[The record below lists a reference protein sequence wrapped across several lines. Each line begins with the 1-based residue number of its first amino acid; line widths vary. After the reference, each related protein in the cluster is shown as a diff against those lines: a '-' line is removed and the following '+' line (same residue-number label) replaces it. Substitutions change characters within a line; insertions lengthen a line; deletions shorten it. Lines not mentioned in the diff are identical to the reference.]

1 VSSLIPRGKVPPFYI
16 FVENHDFTLHNCLVD
31 SGDTNDIMPLSMM
44 EVLGM
49 ECTRHYETG
58 EIIYDTDSRKVSY
71 YGEIKYFCVGIA
83 TTPHITTI
91 FTIIVIDL
99 PPAYDIVLGR
109 DWCSLIGG
117 YIMNVGSCMMLSNK
131 DGTIKFLE
139 SI

>member
-1 VSSLIPRGKVPPFYI
+1 
-16 FVENHDFTLHNCLVD
+16 
-31 SGDTNDIMPLSMM
+31 MPLSMM

-91 FTIIVIDL
+91 FTIIVVDF
-99 PPAYDIVLGR
+99 PPSYGVMLGR
-109 DWCSLIGG
+109 YWCSLIRG
-117 YIMNVGSCMMLSNK
+117 YIMKDGSCMMLPNK
-131 DGTIKFLE
+131 YGTMIRVPRENINLTSFKKKE
-139 SI
+139 NKVMQNYIDVGIRNHIVVSP